1 MIRWILIE
9 FSSKSILRTF
19 HCIRHI
25 KAAVCR
31 VTDVT
36 GIFRIYEQTGRR
48 HPGIPAGSIDL
59 LRCHFRET
67 TSFNFKG
74 KKRVQLTSPEYSGG
88 RIFPHQP
95 DDICGSIVLFHLIQS
110 NGGAHTRILIFLSLW
125 SASGGRSNQ
134 RPRLVWSMTS
144 FALGLSS
151 DFFHHFWW
159 IRQRN
164 IARRPALLSAASYFP
179 FRRIDP
185 AK

>member
-74 KKRVQLTSPEYSGG
+74 KKTCPVDVTGIFRRPDFSPSAGWHL
-88 RIFPHQP
+88 RIDCALSFDPIKRRRTHAH
-95 DDICGSIVLFHLIQS
+95 SHLPFTVIRIRRTIQS
-110 NGGAHTRILIFLSLW
+110 TAAVSLVHDLFCSWPLIRLFSSFL
-125 SASGGRSNQ
+125 
-134 RPRLVWSMTS
+134 M
-144 FALGLSS
+144 
-151 DFFHHFWW
+151 D
-159 IRQRN
+159 
-164 IARRPALLSAASYFP
+164 
-179 FRRIDP
+179 
-185 AK
+185 